1 MFKDYFLVGLI
12 IISFVGLT
20 MLNFNSNQI
29 INDKLIGIE
38 TGIDDKL
45 INIETGLNYLY
56 ASETNLTTSFEER
69 QNKFPNGS
77 YTDKLST
84 LILVTKNF
92 SNQQICSTFMHEI
105 GHKQCYPDLTEE
117 CANEFETNNL
127 WRCETI

>member
-1 MFKDYFLVGLI
+1 MELKNLFKDYFLVGLI

-29 INDKLIGIE
+29 IN
-38 TGIDDKL
+38 DKL

-84 LILVTKNF
+84 MILVTKNF
-92 SNQQICSTFMHEI
+92 SNKDICSTFMHEI
-105 GHKQCYPDLTEE
+105 GHKQCYPDLTED

>member
-1 MFKDYFLVGLI
+1 MNLFKDYFLVGLI
-12 IISFVGLT
+12 IIGFVGLT

-29 INDKLIGIE
+29 IN
-38 TGIDDKL
+38 DKL

-77 YTDKLST
+77 YSDKLDT
-84 LILVTKNF
+84 MILVTKNF
-92 SNQQICSTFMHEI
+92 SNKDICSTFMHEI
-105 GHKQCYPDLTEE
+105 GHKQCYPDLTED

>member
-12 IISFVGLT
+12 IIGFVGLT
-20 MLNFNSNQI
+20 MLNFNSHQI
-29 INDKLIGIE
+29 IN
-38 TGIDDKL
+38 DKL

>member
-1 MFKDYFLVGLI
+1 MNLFKDYFLVGLI
-12 IISFVGLT
+12 IIGFVGLT

-29 INDKLIGIE
+29 IN
-38 TGIDDKL
+38 DKL

-92 SNQQICSTFMHEI
+92 SNKDICSTFMHEI
-105 GHKQCYPDLTEE
+105 GHKQCYPDLTED